1 VIEELNAG
9 TFIPEDALRDMNIGE
24 IVQRCKNGD
33 YEAWNMIVDRYAK
46 TVYNLA
52 LNFFNNR
59 EDAEDITQ
67 DIFLKVYN
75 NIEKFREDKSF
86 NSWLVKI
93 STNYCIDHW
102 RKSKRSARRV
112 ELSDDLIKTDHTPE
126 DRAVKDHDVMN
137 LRNKM
142 SHLDPDLRL
151 LLIMRDIQDH
161 SYKEIATT
169 LNLPLGT
176 IKSRI
181 NRARI
186 KLAKTFMDEEH

>member
-1 VIEELNAG
+1 VRLFSGAK
-9 TFIPEDALRDMNIGE
+9 M
-24 IVQRCKNGD
+24 
-33 YEAWNMIVDRYAK
+33 AWNMIVDRYAK

-126 DRAVKDHDVMN
+126 DRVVKDYDVIN

-142 SHLDPDLRL
+142 SDLDPDLRL

>member
-1 VIEELNAG
+1 
-9 TFIPEDALRDMNIGE
+9 MNIGE
-24 IVQRCKNGD
+24 IVQQCKNGN

-46 TVYNLA
+46 TIYNLA

-67 DIFLKVYN
+67 DVFLKVYN
-75 NIEKFREDKSF
+75 NIDKFREDKSF
-86 NSWLVKI
+86 NSWLVKL

-102 RKSKRSARRV
+102 RKSKRSAKRV
-112 ELSDDLIKTDHTPE
+112 DLSDDLMKTEHTPE
-126 DRAVKDHDVMN
+126 DSAVKEYDVAN

-142 SHLDPDLRL
+142 SDLDPDLRL
-151 LLIMRDIQDH
+151 LLIMRDIQNH
-161 SYKEIATT
+161 SYQEIAEI

-186 KLAKTFMDEEH
+186 RLAKKFMDEEH